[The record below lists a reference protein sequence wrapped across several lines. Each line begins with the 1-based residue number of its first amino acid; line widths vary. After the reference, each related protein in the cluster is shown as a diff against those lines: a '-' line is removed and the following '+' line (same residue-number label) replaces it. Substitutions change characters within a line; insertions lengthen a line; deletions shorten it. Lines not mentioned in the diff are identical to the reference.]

1 MCHAVDRDDLN
12 AMDRVG
18 HAIDIRNALTNNDDE
33 VNSYKKG
40 HCQYSGCCQHFHYLA
55 GHLPLSTRKHPQ
67 SLLRPQGLCLTQ

>member
-1 MCHAVDRDDLN
+1 MQLIVMTSTQGIEWDMH
-12 AMDRVG
+12 
-18 HAIDIRNALTNNDDE
+18 IDIRNALTNDDDE

-40 HCQYSGCCQHFHYLA
+40 HCRYSGCCQHFHYLA